1 VTATFERIVVPIDGS
16 PRGSKTIE
24 LALGLATRFESA
36 VTVVHVREYERYEG
50 DDVDMGPPIS
60 AEELVE
66 QAVKTFA
73 DADVAVSGVVR
84 RVRSNETA
92 QQIVEVAE
100 QANADLIVMGTRG
113 MTEWRSLL
121 LGGVANKVVHHA
133 TCPVLLV
140 R

>member
-1 VTATFERIVVPIDGS
+1 MFERIVVAVDGS
-16 PRGSKTIE
+16 PQSMKTIDVAVD
-24 LALGLATRFESA
+24 LARRYGST

-50 DDVDMGPPIS
+50 SDVDLGPPIP
-60 AEELVE
+60 AEKLVDE
-66 QAVKTFA
+66 VLAAFREGGV
-73 DADVAVSGVVR
+73 DARGEIR
-84 RVRSNETA
+84 RVSSGNTPE
-92 QQIVEVAE
+92 QIVQVAKE
-100 QANADLIVMGTRG
+100 SNAELIVMGSRG